1 MYMQAPGEIP
11 PAFQPVAD
19 RLPPQVRRQ
28 LLSSGLSAPP
38 EMQATYQRSFR
49 NMLAMIGMMYRAGIP
64 IEAGTDEMPGFS
76 LHRELELD
84 VEAGLPPARVLQNA
98 TLNAA
103 RIMSMDAELGS
114 IVPGKLADLD
124 LIAGNPIENIAN
136 VRNVVLTVKEGNLY
150 NPAELDA
157 ALGIAPR

>member
-1 MYMQAPGEIP
+1 
-11 PAFQPVAD
+11 
-19 RLPPQVRRQ
+19 
-28 LLSSGLSAPP
+28 
-38 EMQATYQRSFR
+38 
-49 NMLAMIGMMYRAGIP
+49 MLAMIGMMYRAGIP
-64 IEAGTDEMPGFS
+64 IEDGTDEMPGFS

-84 VEAGLPPARVLQNA
+84 VEAGLPPARVLQDA

-103 RIMSMDAELGS
+103 RIMSMDDELGS

-124 LIAGNPIENIAN
+124 LIAGDPIANISN
-136 VRNVVLTVKEGNLY
+136 VRNVVLTVKDGNLY